1 MYMKKIKE
9 FFKIRSKLML
19 ILTGLE
25 IILALWILIAF
36 NYSDGLNYANALNYS
51 EDNLTL
57 LFESMYTSTW
67 YGLIILSANLIS
79 ICSLISAIYLKK
91 EFHFLSIS
99 LWCVLL
105 LIALDFNTNLKANMA
120 TMAIFIPIILLNIV
134 AYFNQKKISKQKRSK
149 TSK

>member
-1 MYMKKIKE
+1 MKNIKL
-9 FFKIRSKLML
+9 FLKNRSKLML
-19 ILTGLE
+19 ILTVLE
-25 IILALWILIAF
+25 ICLALWILLAF
-36 NYSDGLNYANALNYS
+36 NYSNGLNYADTLNYS

-99 LWCVLL
+99 LWCILL
-105 LIALDFNTNLKANMA
+105 LIALDFNTTLKANMA

-134 AYFNQKKISKQKRSK
+134 AYFNQKKLSESKKSRK
-149 TSK
+149 